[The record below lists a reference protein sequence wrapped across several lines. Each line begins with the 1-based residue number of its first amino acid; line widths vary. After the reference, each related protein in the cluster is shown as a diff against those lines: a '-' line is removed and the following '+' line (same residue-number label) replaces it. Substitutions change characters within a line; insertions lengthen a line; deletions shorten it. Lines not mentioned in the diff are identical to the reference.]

1 MRLEIHLKLYGVFRS
16 AAKTDTLNLNL
27 PDADATVRSAVMD
40 LVSRPDCD
48 ELKKLILDGE
58 SLDPRPSTL
67 ILVSGREI
75 GALAGLETRLKEND
89 EMSLLPVAHGG

>member
-1 MRLEIHLKLYGVFRS
+1 VRLEIHLKLYGVFRS
-16 AAKTDTLNLNL
+16 AAKTDMLSLSL
-27 PDADATVRSAVMD
+27 PDADATVRAAVMK

-75 GALAGLETRLKEND
+75 GALAGLETKLKEND

>member
-1 MRLEIHLKLYGVFRS
+1 MS
-16 AAKTDTLNLNL
+16 LNL
-27 PDADATVRSAVMD
+27 PSAEATVRSAIVE
-40 LVSRPDCD
+40 LVSRPDCG